1 MASRKRLPLSAPAS
15 SAPLKRGKLCDDDN
29 DDAQKGKAPAL
40 VSGRSPMEGGDEAVA
55 GSQRLFQLCHIGHL
69 TPQQNRGRLRFE
81 DLFTLGT
88 LTGMAQ
94 FNYMIDLDWLRAKL
108 PSAAGVSDLPMW
120 VFHGFRHAED
130 CRLLEKQAARFK
142 HMQLYKPPLP
152 AFGTHHTKM
161 MLLFYAEGM
170 RLVVHTGNL
179 IPRDYAY
186 HLHFGRSLSNHHCL

>member
-1 MASRKRLPLSAPAS
+1 
-15 SAPLKRGKLCDDDN
+15 
-29 DDAQKGKAPAL
+29 
-40 VSGRSPMEGGDEAVA
+40 MEGGDEAVA

-142 HMQLYKPPLP
+142 HMQLYKPRWPRWRRHIGGASP
-152 AFGTHHTKM
+152 IVRVHRRGAKRKQNEFGE
-161 MLLFYAEGM
+161 ACV
-170 RLVVHTGNL
+170 RNQ
-179 IPRDYAY
+179 PRRKPRRG
-186 HLHFGRSLSNHHCL
+186 GRAVA